1 MEDFFKWRDDWVL
14 HVDAIDN
21 QHKVIAECLNEIAHL
36 CLAGNNRTA
45 PEDERLAGLLD
56 RLYAD
61 TRQHFSDEE
70 RLMLESRYPGYT
82 LHEHEHI
89 MLLAELK
96 NYNDGI
102 KNGSEQLDI
111 DILSSLKAWFITH
124 ITHSDKEFAS
134 YLLDNPAGRDSRF
147 QG

>member
-102 KNGSEQLDI
+102 KNGSEQL
-111 DILSSLKAWFITH
+111 SLIVIRSLPLTFWITRLAG
-124 ITHSDKEFAS
+124 I
-134 YLLDNPAGRDSRF
+134 PAFKDESAPGGCR
-147 QG
+147 